1 MPLLNIT
8 ISTDDQYLVDRI
20 LRALAGVDAPPLGPV
35 VAATPTL
42 KADKPVASKKETLA
56 APEPVAAPSVQ
67 TGGPVPPAV
76 APAQTNTAAASPS
89 DIPDEAALTAAA
101 NAAIAKLGP
110 GAQGKIKE
118 YIGANYQKDDGS
130 PAGLRTV
137 KVEQRAGLLADLNAF
152 ASGAKVI

>member
-1 MPLLNIT
+1 MKLT
-8 ISTDDQYLVDRI
+8 IETENPAEIVAILAALTGST
-20 LRALAGVDAPPLGPV
+20 
-35 VAATPTL
+35 AATPAL
-42 KADKPVASKKETLA
+42 KAADKPKAEKPA
-56 APEPVAAPSVQ
+56 APPTAVTTIASVAVQPEPIQ
-67 TGGPVPPAV
+67 TTV
-76 APAQTNTAAASPS
+76 APPTPAATNN
-89 DIPDEAALTAAA
+89 IPDEAALTAAA

-118 YIGANYQKDDGS
+118 YIGATYKKDDGS

>member
-35 VAATPTL
+35 VAA
-42 KADKPVASKKETLA
+42 KADKPKAEKPAAAPTAVTTAASVAVQPAPA
-56 APEPVAAPSVQ
+56 ANPEPVAL
-67 TGGPVPPAV
+67 PPT
-76 APAQTNTAAASPS
+76 PAASAE
-89 DIPDEAALTAAA
+89 IPDEAALTAAA

-118 YIGANYQKDDGS
+118 YIGATYQKDDGS

-137 KVEQRAGLLADLNAF
+137 KVEQRAALLTDLNAF